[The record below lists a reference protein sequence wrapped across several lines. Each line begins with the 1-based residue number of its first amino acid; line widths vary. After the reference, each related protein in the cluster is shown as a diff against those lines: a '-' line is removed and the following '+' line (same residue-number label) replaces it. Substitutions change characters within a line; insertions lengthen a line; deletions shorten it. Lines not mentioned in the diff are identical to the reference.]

1 MPQPPTTG
9 GALMG
14 YPSTVDTGQVQP
26 QFIGTEPVGLA
37 GALTILLTANQVYLY
52 LFELSAQEIIAGVK
66 WRMGATTTGHTNMGI
81 YTYAGNLVA
90 GSDTGAQLN
99 VANTNQSFTYATAV
113 TLGQGSYY
121 IALAC
126 DNATDTYEGITAP
139 TGGSQ
144 ISRHRAAT
152 NALAAGA
159 LPATTGTI
167 LTAGTKGPGTAVQ
180 VSGGI

>member
-1 MPQPPTTG
+1 MPLFYPPVPT
-9 GALMG
+9 
-14 YPSTVDTGQVQP
+14 P
-26 QFIGTEPVGLA
+26 QFVGTEPVGVA

-52 LFELSAQEIIAGVK
+52 LFEVPPTGMTILGTK
-66 WRMGATTTGHTNMGI
+66 WRMGATTTGHTSMGI

-90 GSDTGAQLN
+90 GSN
-99 VANTNQSFTYATAV
+99 SQSFTYGTAV
-113 TLGQGSYY
+113 FLPAGSYY

-139 TGGSQ
+139 SGGTQ
-144 ISRHRAAT
+144 LSRHRAAT

-159 LPATTGTI
+159 LPATTGAI
-167 LTAGTKGPGTAVQ
+167 LTAGTKVPGAALQ

>member
-1 MPQPPTTG
+1 
-9 GALMG
+9 MG

-52 LFELSAQEIIAGVK
+52 LFELSAQEIITGAK

-81 YTYAGNLVA
+81 YTYAGNLVS

-99 VANTNQSFTYATAV
+99 VANNSMAFTYATAI

-126 DNATDTYEGITAP
+126 DNATDTFEGITAP

-167 LTAGTKGPGTAVQ
+167 LTAGTKVPGAALQ

>member
-1 MPQPPTTG
+1 MPLFYPPAPT
-9 GALMG
+9 
-14 YPSTVDTGQVQP
+14 P

-52 LFELSAQEIIAGVK
+52 LYEVPPTGTTITGVK

-81 YTYAGNLVA
+81 YTYAGSLVS
-90 GSDTGAQLN
+90 GSDSGAQLN
-99 VANTNQSFTYATAV
+99 VANTNQTFTFGAAI
-113 TLGQGSYY
+113 TLAPGSYW

-144 ISRHRAAT
+144 LSRYRAAT
-152 NALAAGA
+152 NVLAAGA

-167 LTAGTKGPGTAVQ
+167 LTAGTKVPGAALQ